1 MKLSPAQ
8 TIIRDNMLKEAFEQG
23 HKLAGD
29 ALINVYDKQMRAL
42 VQKIYGKYPEEFDD
56 LLQIARMTLLITLK
70 KWDATRK
77 VGLYGYAANCI
88 KWRLSDYMRS
98 VYPHYHVAENIEEHP
113 EYTIDHEGL
122 IEILAYEKLLS
133 QLSETEK
140 DYVIMRI
147 SGLSEKEFMDK
158 ADSNK
163 YAYIKASRVMK
174 ALSLQLEHET

>member
-1 MKLSPAQ
+1 MLALNSWVNLLRQ
-8 TIIRDNMLKEAFEQG
+8 TLPEQVILYEQRYNYY
-23 HKLAGD
+23 HPQILTW
-29 ALINVYDKQMRAL
+29 NPN
-42 VQKIYGKYPEEFDD
+42 QKG
-56 LLQIARMTLLITLK
+56 
-70 KWDATRK
+70 
-77 VGLYGYAANCI
+77 
-88 KWRLSDYMRS
+88 
-98 VYPHYHVAENIEEHP
+98 
-113 EYTIDHEGL
+113 
-122 IEILAYEKLLS
+122 LAYEKLLS